1 MRENRKNTDITRN
14 ETEVNLLLGLLPKC
28 RSRLA
33 CQYIYKLLYTLLVLT
48 VIVYLLNIFLLTP
61 SFQLYSKS

>member
-48 VIVYLLNIFLLTP
+48 VIVYLLNIF
-61 SFQLYSKS
+61 